1 MKKEDL
7 YFNRIINSIM
17 KLQWLILLIVMLKNV
32 YDEKFVIKKINIEM
46 KEDNGKMV
54 DSFY

>member
-1 MKKEDL
+1 
-7 YFNRIINSIM
+7 M
-17 KLQWLILLIVMLKNV
+17 KLQWLILLIVMLKNI

-46 KEDNGKMV
+46 KEDSGKMV

>member
-1 MKKEDL
+1 
-7 YFNRIINSIM
+7 M

>member
-7 YFNRIINSIM
+7 YFNRIINSII

-46 KEDNGKMV
+46 KEDNDKMV

>member
-1 MKKEDL
+1 
-7 YFNRIINSIM
+7 
-17 KLQWLILLIVMLKNV
+17 MLKNI

-46 KEDNGKMV
+46 KEDNDKMV